1 MQRRPAAKSRK
12 RGFLAQHV
20 KRVRKNGPGWWRGVR
35 PSRHRVRALDHPGW
49 MNLEAV

>member
-1 MQRRPAAKSRK
+1 MQRWPAAKSRT

-20 KRVRKNGPGWWRGVR
+20 KRVRKNGPGWWRR
-35 PSRHRVRALDHPGW
+35 FCPSRHWVRALDHPRW